1 MQITDEVIEKIE
13 TAFNIKLC
21 DWQKE
26 YLKNDDIKIISTGR
40 ANGRILVYTIKTLL
54 ADDEQIK
61 LRDLKRISKQV
72 DKDYGVKY
80 SKWYL
85 KYILGVSKIL
95 TQAGLKT
102 GLKK

>member
-1 MQITDEVIEKIE
+1 MQIADEVIEKIE

-26 YLKNDDIKIISTGR
+26 YLKNDNVQTINAGR

-61 LRDLKRISKQV
+61 LRDLKRISKKV
-72 DKDYGVKY
+72 DKDHGVKY

-85 KYILGVSKIL
+85 KYILGVNKIL